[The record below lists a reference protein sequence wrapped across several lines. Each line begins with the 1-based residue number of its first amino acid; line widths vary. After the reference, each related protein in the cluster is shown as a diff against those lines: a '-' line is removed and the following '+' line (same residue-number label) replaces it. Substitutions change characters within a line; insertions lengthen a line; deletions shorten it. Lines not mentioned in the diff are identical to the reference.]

1 MQDMESSRLDSREE
15 RIMPF
20 RVVDA
25 ETGEIIFENQFVQPL
40 FEYIEGQESWNPKE
54 IYATP
59 LDGED
64 EK

>member
-1 MQDMESSRLDSREE
+1 MEGCRLDSCEE
-15 RIMPF
+15 TIMPF

-40 FEYIEGQESWNPKE
+40 FEYIEGHESWNPKE

-59 LDGED
+59 VEGIED